1 MKKRFFKYLLGI
13 SLLTLFLSTIA
24 SMFIYYSVYVDRSNK
39 DLSNIVMSIGETLNR
54 IDDDEDYL
62 KDLAKKKRDFRITL
76 IKEDG
81 DVIFDSSKDP
91 KLLPTHSD
99 RPEVIKAKKSGFAS
113 VERYSNTLSKDL
125 YYVSLKLD
133 DGNIIRVSREMDN
146 LLGAFTK
153 VLPIDV
159 IMSILVFIVA
169 ALVSKRLTKKTFEPL
184 NNLKEDLTNINTE
197 KFPEIS
203 PFINKINKQNKT
215 IKDNYKEIRRERD
228 TIDTILKNMKESL
241 IIIDENKNLLSVNN
255 SAKELFN
262 SKRELIGEN
271 ILNLIRDDELLK
283 LIDDALMGKSVES
296 ITNIGNREFKFY
308 VNPVFE
314 DKKVRG
320 VVILLIDETEEIR
333 ALRLREEFSSNVSH
347 ELKTPLTSI
356 CGFSELL
363 VNGMVD
369 EENKNE
375 FYKLIYDDS
384 KRLLNLIEDI
394 MKISGLESDE
404 AFSREEIDL
413 RELISDIL
421 KAQRNLIEEKNIST
435 KVTGNGKVFEN
446 KTMMWELFANIINNG
461 LKYNKDNGKLDV
473 KIDESEENYEV
484 LITDT
489 GIGIPSEDLSRIFER
504 FYRVDKSRSRKI
516 GGTGLGLSIVKHVLQ
531 SIDGKLEISS
541 KLGMGTSFKIILK
554 KNRIKLKK
562 NNKKRLACN
571 GQFFCCFYNYD

>member
-1 MKKRFFKYLLGI
+1 MKRRFFRYLMGI

-39 DLSNIVMSIGETLNR
+39 DLSNIVIAMGETLNK
-54 IDDDEDYL
+54 IDDDENYL
-62 KDLAKKKRDFRITL
+62 DDVARKKRDFRITL

-81 DVIFDSSKDP
+81 DVVYDSSQDAKF
-91 KLLPTHSD
+91 LPTHKD
-99 RPEVIKAKKSGFAS
+99 RPEVIKAQKNGFAKI
-113 VERYSNTLSKDL
+113 ERYSNTLSKDL
-125 YYVSLKLD
+125 YYVSLRLE
-133 DGNIIRVSREMDN
+133 DGKVLRVSREMDN
-146 LLGAFTK
+146 LLGAFRK
-153 VLPIDV
+153 VLPID
-159 IMSILVFIVA
+159 ILMSLLVFAIATV
-169 ALVSKRLTKKTFEPL
+169 VSRRLTKKTFEPL
-184 NNLKEDLTNINTE
+184 NNLNEDLLTIDTDM
-197 KFPEIS
+197 FPEIS

-215 IKDNYKEIRRERD
+215 IKDNYREISRERD
-228 TIDTILKNMKESL
+228 TIETILKNMKESL

-255 SAKELFN
+255 SARELFN
-262 SKRELIGEN
+262 SKRDLIGEN
-271 ILNLIRDDELLK
+271 ILNLIRDEDLLK
-283 LIDDALMGKSVES
+283 LIDDALMGSSVES
-296 ITNIGNREFKFY
+296 ITNIGDREFKFY

-320 VVILLIDETEEIR
+320 VVILFIDETEEIR

-369 EENKNE
+369 DANKEE

-394 MKISGLESDE
+394 MKISGLESE
-404 AFSREEIDL
+404 ETFSREEIKL
-413 RELISDIL
+413 NELIKDIL
-421 KAQRNLIEEKNIST
+421 RAQRNLIDEKNIAVSLD
-435 KVTGNGKVFEN
+435 GDGLVFEN

-461 LKYNKDNGKLDV
+461 LKYNKDGGKLDI
-473 KIDESEENYEV
+473 KISEDEKHYEV
-484 LITDT
+484 LIVDT
-489 GIGIPSEDLSRIFER
+489 GIGIPSKDLARIFER

-541 KLGMGTSFKIILK
+541 KLGMGTSFKVILRK
-554 KNRIKLKK
+554 DRMEKN
-562 NNKKRLACN
+562 
-571 GQFFCCFYNYD
+571 

>member
-1 MKKRFFKYLLGI
+1 MKNRFFRYLLGI

-39 DLSNIVMSIGETLNR
+39 DLSNIVITMGETLKR
-54 IDDDEDYL
+54 IDDDENYL
-62 KDLAKKKRDFRITL
+62 DSVAKKKRDFRITL
-76 IKEDG
+76 IKNDG
-81 DVIFDSSKDP
+81 DVLYDSAENANF
-91 KLLPTHSD
+91 LPTHKD
-99 RPEVIKAKKSGFAS
+99 RPEVIKAQKNGFAE
-113 VERYSNTLSKDL
+113 VERFSNTLSKDL
-125 YYVSLKLD
+125 YYVSLRLD
-133 DGNIIRVSREMDN
+133 DGSILRVSREMDN
-146 LLGAFTK
+146 LIGAFRK
-153 VLPIDV
+153 VFPID
-159 IMSILVFIVA
+159 ILMSILIFIIA
-169 ALVSKRLTKKTFEPL
+169 TAVSRRLTKKTFEPL
-184 NNLKEDLTNINTE
+184 NNLNEDLLTIDTE
-197 KFPEIS
+197 MFPEIS

-215 IKDNYKEIRRERD
+215 IKDNYREISRERD
-228 TIDTILKNMKESL
+228 TIETILKNMKESL

-262 SKRELIGEN
+262 SKRKLIGEN
-271 ILNLIRDDELLK
+271 ILNLIRDDDLLK
-283 LIDDALMGKSVES
+283 LIDDALMGSSVES
-296 ITNIGNREFKFY
+296 ITNIGDREFKFY

-320 VVILLIDETEEIR
+320 VVILFIDETEEIR

-369 EENKNE
+369 DANKEE

-394 MKISGLESDE
+394 MKISGLETE
-404 AFSREEIDL
+404 ETFSREEIKL
-413 RELISDIL
+413 KELIKDIL
-421 KAQRNLIEEKNIST
+421 RAQRNLIDEKNIAVSLD
-435 KVTGNGKVFEN
+435 GDGLVFEN

-461 LKYNKDNGKLDV
+461 LKYNKDGGKLDI
-473 KIDESEENYEV
+473 KISEDEKHYEV
-484 LITDT
+484 LIVDT
-489 GIGIPSEDLSRIFER
+489 GIGIPSKDLARIFER

-541 KLGMGTSFKIILK
+541 ELGMGTSFKIILSK
-554 KNRIKLKK
+554 DRMEKN
-562 NNKKRLACN
+562 
-571 GQFFCCFYNYD
+571 

>member
-1 MKKRFFKYLLGI
+1 MKRRFFRYLMGI

-39 DLSNIVMSIGETLNR
+39 DLSNIVIAMGETLNK
-54 IDDDEDYL
+54 IDDDENYL
-62 KDLAKKKRDFRITL
+62 DDVARKKRDFRITL

-81 DVIFDSSKDP
+81 DVVYDSSQDAKF
-91 KLLPTHSD
+91 LPTHKD
-99 RPEVIKAKKSGFAS
+99 RPEVIKAQKNGFAKI
-113 VERYSNTLSKDL
+113 ERYSNTLSKDL
-125 YYVSLKLD
+125 YYVSLRLE
-133 DGNIIRVSREMDN
+133 DGNVLRVSREMDN
-146 LLGAFTK
+146 LLGAFRK
-153 VLPIDV
+153 VFPID
-159 IMSILVFIVA
+159 ILMSLLVFAIATV
-169 ALVSKRLTKKTFEPL
+169 VSRRLTKKTFEPL
-184 NNLKEDLTNINTE
+184 NNLNEDLLTIDTDM
-197 KFPEIS
+197 FPEIS

-215 IKDNYKEIRRERD
+215 IKDNYREISRERD
-228 TIDTILKNMKESL
+228 TIETILKNMKESL

-255 SAKELFN
+255 SARELFN
-262 SKRELIGEN
+262 SKRDLIGEN
-271 ILNLIRDDELLK
+271 ILNLIRDEDLLK
-283 LIDDALMGKSVES
+283 LIDDALMGSSVES
-296 ITNIGNREFKFY
+296 ITNIGDREFKFY

-320 VVILLIDETEEIR
+320 VVILFIDETEEIR

-369 EENKNE
+369 DDNKEE

-394 MKISGLESDE
+394 MKISGLESEE
-404 AFSREEIDL
+404 AFSREEIKL
-413 RELISDIL
+413 NELIKDIL
-421 KAQRNLIEEKNIST
+421 RAQRNIIDEKNIAVSLEGDGL
-435 KVTGNGKVFEN
+435 VYEN

-461 LKYNKDNGKLDV
+461 LKYNKDGGKLDI
-473 KIDESEENYEV
+473 KISEDEKNYEV
-484 LITDT
+484 SIVDT
-489 GIGIPSEDLSRIFER
+489 GIGIPSKDLARIFER

-541 KLGMGTSFKIILK
+541 KLGMGTSFKVILRK
-554 KNRIKLKK
+554 DRMEKN
-562 NNKKRLACN
+562 
-571 GQFFCCFYNYD
+571 

>member
-1 MKKRFFKYLLGI
+1 MKRRFFRYLMGI

-39 DLSNIVMSIGETLNR
+39 DLSNIVIAMGETLNK
-54 IDDDEDYL
+54 IDDDENYL
-62 KDLAKKKRDFRITL
+62 DDVARKKRDFRITL

-81 DVIFDSSKDP
+81 DVVYDSSQDAKF
-91 KLLPTHSD
+91 LPTHKD
-99 RPEVIKAKKSGFAS
+99 RPEVIKAQKNGFAKI
-113 VERYSNTLSKDL
+113 ERYSNTLSKDL
-125 YYVSLKLD
+125 YYVSLRLE
-133 DGNIIRVSREMDN
+133 DGKVLRVSREMDN
-146 LLGAFTK
+146 LLGAFRK
-153 VLPIDV
+153 VFPID
-159 IMSILVFIVA
+159 ILMSLLVFAIATV
-169 ALVSKRLTKKTFEPL
+169 VSRRLTKKTFEPL
-184 NNLKEDLTNINTE
+184 NNLNEDLLTIDTDM
-197 KFPEIS
+197 FPEIS

-215 IKDNYKEIRRERD
+215 IKDNYREISRERD
-228 TIDTILKNMKESL
+228 TIETILKNMKESL

-255 SAKELFN
+255 SARELFN
-262 SKRELIGEN
+262 SKRDLIGEN
-271 ILNLIRDDELLK
+271 ILNLIRDEDLLK
-283 LIDDALMGKSVES
+283 LIDDALMGSSVES
-296 ITNIGNREFKFY
+296 ITNIGDREFKFY

-320 VVILLIDETEEIR
+320 VVILFIDETEEIR

-369 EENKNE
+369 DANKEE

-394 MKISGLESDE
+394 MKISGLETE
-404 AFSREEIDL
+404 ETFSREEIKL
-413 RELISDIL
+413 NELIKDIL
-421 KAQRNLIEEKNIST
+421 RAQRNLIDEKNIAVSLEGDGL
-435 KVTGNGKVFEN
+435 VYEN

-461 LKYNKDNGKLDV
+461 LKYNKDGGKLDI
-473 KIDESEENYEV
+473 KISEDEKHYEV
-484 LITDT
+484 LIVDT
-489 GIGIPSEDLSRIFER
+489 GIGIPSKDLARIFER

-541 KLGMGTSFKIILK
+541 KLGMGTSFKVILRK
-554 KNRIKLKK
+554 DRMEKN
-562 NNKKRLACN
+562 
-571 GQFFCCFYNYD
+571 

>member
-1 MKKRFFKYLLGI
+1 MGI

-39 DLSNIVMSIGETLNR
+39 DLSNIVIAMGETLNK
-54 IDDDEDYL
+54 IDDDENYL
-62 KDLAKKKRDFRITL
+62 DDVARKKRDFRITL

-81 DVIFDSSKDP
+81 DVVYDSSQDAKF
-91 KLLPTHSD
+91 LPTHKD
-99 RPEVIKAKKSGFAS
+99 RPEVIKAQKNGFAKI
-113 VERYSNTLSKDL
+113 ERYSNTLSKDL
-125 YYVSLKLD
+125 YYVSLRLE
-133 DGNIIRVSREMDN
+133 DGNILRVSREMDN
-146 LLGAFTK
+146 LLGAFRK
-153 VLPIDV
+153 VLPID
-159 IMSILVFIVA
+159 ILMSLLVFAIATV
-169 ALVSKRLTKKTFEPL
+169 VSRRLTKKTFEPL
-184 NNLKEDLTNINTE
+184 NNLNEDLLTIDTDM
-197 KFPEIS
+197 FPEIS

-215 IKDNYKEIRRERD
+215 IKDNYREISRERD
-228 TIDTILKNMKESL
+228 TIETILKNMKESL

-255 SAKELFN
+255 SARELFN
-262 SKRELIGEN
+262 SKRDLIGEN
-271 ILNLIRDDELLK
+271 ILNLIRDEDLLK
-283 LIDDALMGKSVES
+283 LIDDSLMGSSVES
-296 ITNIGNREFKFY
+296 ITNIGDREFKFY

-320 VVILLIDETEEIR
+320 VVILFIDETEEIR

-369 EENKNE
+369 DDNKEE

-394 MKISGLESDE
+394 MKISGLESE
-404 AFSREEIDL
+404 ETFSREEIKL
-413 RELISDIL
+413 NELIRDIL
-421 KAQRNLIEEKNIST
+421 RAQRNLIDEKNIAVSLEGDGL
-435 KVTGNGKVFEN
+435 VYEN

-461 LKYNKDNGKLDV
+461 LKYNKDGGKLDI
-473 KIDESEENYEV
+473 KISEDEKNYEV
-484 LITDT
+484 SIVDT
-489 GIGIPSEDLSRIFER
+489 GIGIPSKDLARIFER

-541 KLGMGTSFKIILK
+541 KLGMGTRFKVILRK
-554 KNRIKLKK
+554 DRREIN
-562 NNKKRLACN
+562 
-571 GQFFCCFYNYD
+571 

>member
-394 MKISGLESDE
+394 MKISVLESDE

-554 KNRIKLKK
+554 KNRDKIEKE
-562 NNKKRLACN
+562 
-571 GQFFCCFYNYD
+571 

>member
-1 MKKRFFKYLLGI
+1 MGI

-39 DLSNIVMSIGETLNR
+39 DLSNIVIAMGETLNK
-54 IDDDEDYL
+54 IDDDENYL
-62 KDLAKKKRDFRITL
+62 DDVARKKRDFRITL

-81 DVIFDSSKDP
+81 DVVYDSSQDAKF
-91 KLLPTHSD
+91 LPTHKD
-99 RPEVIKAKKSGFAS
+99 RPEVIKAQKNGFAKI
-113 VERYSNTLSKDL
+113 ERYSNTLSKDL
-125 YYVSLKLD
+125 YYVSLRLE
-133 DGNIIRVSREMDN
+133 DGNILRVSREMDN
-146 LLGAFTK
+146 LLGAFRK
-153 VLPIDV
+153 VFPID
-159 IMSILVFIVA
+159 ILMYLLVFAIATV
-169 ALVSKRLTKKTFEPL
+169 VSRRLTKKTFEPL
-184 NNLKEDLTNINTE
+184 NNLNEDLLTIDTDM
-197 KFPEIS
+197 FPEIS

-215 IKDNYKEIRRERD
+215 IKDNYREISRERD
-228 TIDTILKNMKESL
+228 TIETILKNMKESL

-255 SAKELFN
+255 SARELFN
-262 SKRELIGEN
+262 SKRDLIGEN
-271 ILNLIRDDELLK
+271 ILNLIRDEDLLK
-283 LIDDALMGKSVES
+283 LIDDALMGSSVES
-296 ITNIGNREFKFY
+296 ITNIGDREFKFY

-320 VVILLIDETEEIR
+320 VVILFIDETEEIR

-369 EENKNE
+369 DDNKEE

-394 MKISGLESDE
+394 MKISGLESEE
-404 AFSREEIDL
+404 AFSREEIKL
-413 RELISDIL
+413 NELIKDIL
-421 KAQRNLIEEKNIST
+421 RAQRNLIDEKNIAVSLEGDGL
-435 KVTGNGKVFEN
+435 VYEN

-461 LKYNKDNGKLDV
+461 LKYNKDGGKLDI
-473 KIDESEENYEV
+473 KISEDEKNYEV
-484 LITDT
+484 SIVDT
-489 GIGIPSEDLSRIFER
+489 GIGIPSKDLARIFER

-541 KLGMGTSFKIILK
+541 KLGMGTSFKVILRK
-554 KNRIKLKK
+554 DRREKN
-562 NNKKRLACN
+562 
-571 GQFFCCFYNYD
+571 

>member
-1 MKKRFFKYLLGI
+1 MKRRFFRYLMGI

-39 DLSNIVMSIGETLNR
+39 DLSNIVIAMGETLNK
-54 IDDDEDYL
+54 IDDDENYL
-62 KDLAKKKRDFRITL
+62 DDVARKKRDFRITL

-81 DVIFDSSKDP
+81 DVVYDSSQDAKF
-91 KLLPTHSD
+91 LPTHKD
-99 RPEVIKAKKSGFAS
+99 RPEVIKAQKNGFAKI
-113 VERYSNTLSKDL
+113 ERYSNTLSKDL
-125 YYVSLKLD
+125 YYVSLRLE
-133 DGNIIRVSREMDN
+133 DGNVLRVSREMDN
-146 LLGAFTK
+146 LLGAFRK
-153 VLPIDV
+153 VFPID
-159 IMSILVFIVA
+159 ILMSLLVFAIATV
-169 ALVSKRLTKKTFEPL
+169 VSRRLTKKTFEPL
-184 NNLKEDLTNINTE
+184 NNLNEDLLTIDTDM
-197 KFPEIS
+197 FPEIS

-215 IKDNYKEIRRERD
+215 IKDNYREISRERD
-228 TIDTILKNMKESL
+228 TIETILKNMKESL

-255 SAKELFN
+255 SARELFN
-262 SKRELIGEN
+262 SKRDLIGEN
-271 ILNLIRDDELLK
+271 ILNLIRDEDLLK
-283 LIDDALMGKSVES
+283 LIDDALMGSSVES
-296 ITNIGNREFKFY
+296 ITNIGDREFKFY

-320 VVILLIDETEEIR
+320 VVILFIDETEEIR

-369 EENKNE
+369 DANKEE

-394 MKISGLESDE
+394 MKISGLETE
-404 AFSREEIDL
+404 ETFSREEIKL
-413 RELISDIL
+413 KELIKDIL
-421 KAQRNLIEEKNIST
+421 RSQRNLIDEKNIAVSLEGHGL
-435 KVTGNGKVFEN
+435 VYEN

-461 LKYNKDNGKLDV
+461 LKYNKDGGKLDI
-473 KIDESEENYEV
+473 KISEDEKNYEV
-484 LITDT
+484 SIVDT
-489 GIGIPSEDLSRIFER
+489 GIGIPSKDLARIFER

-541 KLGMGTSFKIILK
+541 KLGMGTSFKVILRK
-554 KNRIKLKK
+554 DRREKN
-562 NNKKRLACN
+562 
-571 GQFFCCFYNYD
+571 

>member
-262 SKRELIGEN
+262 SKREFIGEN

-554 KNRIKLKK
+554 KNRDKIEKE
-562 NNKKRLACN
+562 
-571 GQFFCCFYNYD
+571 

>member
-1 MKKRFFKYLLGI
+1 MGI

-39 DLSNIVMSIGETLNR
+39 DLSNIVIAMGETLNK
-54 IDDDEDYL
+54 IDDDENYL
-62 KDLAKKKRDFRITL
+62 DDVARKKRDFRITL

-81 DVIFDSSKDP
+81 DVVYDSSQDAKF
-91 KLLPTHSD
+91 LPTHKD
-99 RPEVIKAKKSGFAS
+99 RPEVIKAQKNGFAKI
-113 VERYSNTLSKDL
+113 ERYSNTLSKDL
-125 YYVSLKLD
+125 YYVSLRLE
-133 DGNIIRVSREMDN
+133 DGNILRVSREMDN
-146 LLGAFTK
+146 LLGAFRK
-153 VLPIDV
+153 VFPID
-159 IMSILVFIVA
+159 ILMSLLVFAIATV
-169 ALVSKRLTKKTFEPL
+169 VSRRLTKKTFEPL
-184 NNLKEDLTNINTE
+184 NNLNEDLLTIDTDM
-197 KFPEIS
+197 FPEIS

-215 IKDNYKEIRRERD
+215 IKDNYREISRERD
-228 TIDTILKNMKESL
+228 TIETILKNMKESL

-255 SAKELFN
+255 SARELFN
-262 SKRELIGEN
+262 SKRDLIGEN
-271 ILNLIRDDELLK
+271 ILNLIRDEDLLK
-283 LIDDALMGKSVES
+283 LIDDALMGSSVES
-296 ITNIGNREFKFY
+296 ITNIGDREFKFY

-320 VVILLIDETEEIR
+320 VVILFIDETEEIR

-369 EENKNE
+369 DDNKEE

-394 MKISGLESDE
+394 MKISGLESEE
-404 AFSREEIDL
+404 AFSREEIKL
-413 RELISDIL
+413 NELIKDIL
-421 KAQRNLIEEKNIST
+421 RAQRKLIDEKNIAVSLEGDGL
-435 KVTGNGKVFEN
+435 VYEN

-461 LKYNKDNGKLDV
+461 LKYNKDGGKLDI
-473 KIDESEENYEV
+473 KISEDEKNYEV
-484 LITDT
+484 SIVDT
-489 GIGIPSEDLSRIFER
+489 GIGIPSKDLARIFER

-541 KLGMGTSFKIILK
+541 KLGMGTSFKVILRK
-554 KNRIKLKK
+554 DRREIN
-562 NNKKRLACN
+562 
-571 GQFFCCFYNYD
+571 

>member
-1 MKKRFFKYLLGI
+1 MGI

-39 DLSNIVMSIGETLNR
+39 DLSNIVIAMGETLNK
-54 IDDDEDYL
+54 IDDDKNYL
-62 KDLAKKKRDFRITL
+62 DDVARKKRDFRITL

-81 DVIFDSSKDP
+81 DVVYDSSQDAKF
-91 KLLPTHSD
+91 LPTHKD
-99 RPEVIKAKKSGFAS
+99 RPEVVKAQKNGFAKI
-113 VERYSNTLSKDL
+113 ERYSNTLSKDL
-125 YYVSLKLD
+125 YYVSLRLE
-133 DGNIIRVSREMDN
+133 DGNILRVSREMDN
-146 LLGAFTK
+146 LLGAFRK
-153 VLPIDV
+153 VLPID
-159 IMSILVFIVA
+159 ILMSLLVFAIATV
-169 ALVSKRLTKKTFEPL
+169 VSRRLTKKTFEPL
-184 NNLKEDLTNINTE
+184 NNLNEDLLTIDTDM
-197 KFPEIS
+197 FPEIS

-215 IKDNYKEIRRERD
+215 IKDNYREISRERD
-228 TIDTILKNMKESL
+228 TIETILKNMKESL

-255 SAKELFN
+255 SARELFN
-262 SKRELIGEN
+262 SKRDLIGEN
-271 ILNLIRDDELLK
+271 ILNLIRDEDLLK
-283 LIDDALMGKSVES
+283 LIDDALMGSSVES
-296 ITNIGNREFKFY
+296 ITNIGDREFKFY

-320 VVILLIDETEEIR
+320 VVILFIDETEEIR

-369 EENKNE
+369 DDNKEE

-394 MKISGLESDE
+394 MKISGLETEE
-404 AFSREEIDL
+404 AFSREEIKL
-413 RELISDIL
+413 NELIRDIL
-421 KAQRNLIEEKNIST
+421 RAQRNLIDEKNIAVSLEGDGL
-435 KVTGNGKVFEN
+435 VYEN

-461 LKYNKDNGKLDV
+461 LKYNKDGGKLDI
-473 KIDESEENYEV
+473 KISEDEKNYEV
-484 LITDT
+484 SIVDT
-489 GIGIPSEDLSRIFER
+489 GIGIPSKDLARIFER

-541 KLGMGTSFKIILK
+541 KLGMGTSFKVILRK
-554 KNRIKLKK
+554 DRREIN
-562 NNKKRLACN
+562 
-571 GQFFCCFYNYD
+571 

>member
-1 MKKRFFKYLLGI
+1 MGI

-39 DLSNIVMSIGETLNR
+39 DLSNIVIAMGETLNK
-54 IDDDEDYL
+54 IDDDENYL
-62 KDLAKKKRDFRITL
+62 DDVARKKRDFRITL

-81 DVIFDSSKDP
+81 DVVYDSSQDAKF
-91 KLLPTHSD
+91 LPTHKD
-99 RPEVIKAKKSGFAS
+99 RPEVIKAQKNGFAKI
-113 VERYSNTLSKDL
+113 ERYSNTLSKDL
-125 YYVSLKLD
+125 YYVSLRLE
-133 DGNIIRVSREMDN
+133 DGNILRVSREMDN
-146 LLGAFTK
+146 LLGAFRK
-153 VLPIDV
+153 VLPID
-159 IMSILVFIVA
+159 ILMSLLVFAIATV
-169 ALVSKRLTKKTFEPL
+169 VSRRLTKKTFEPL
-184 NNLKEDLTNINTE
+184 NNLNEDLLTIDTDM
-197 KFPEIS
+197 FPEIS

-215 IKDNYKEIRRERD
+215 IKDNYREISRERD
-228 TIDTILKNMKESL
+228 TIETILKNMKESL

-255 SAKELFN
+255 SARELFN
-262 SKRELIGEN
+262 SKRDLIGEN
-271 ILNLIRDDELLK
+271 ILNLIRDEDLLK
-283 LIDDALMGKSVES
+283 LIDDALMGSSVES
-296 ITNIGNREFKFY
+296 ITNIGDREFKFY

-320 VVILLIDETEEIR
+320 VVILFIDETEEIR

-369 EENKNE
+369 DDNKEE

-394 MKISGLESDE
+394 MKISGLESEE
-404 AFSREEIDL
+404 AFSREEIKL
-413 RELISDIL
+413 NELIKDIL
-421 KAQRNLIEEKNIST
+421 RAQRNLIDEKNIAVSLEGHGL
-435 KVTGNGKVFEN
+435 VYEN

-461 LKYNKDNGKLDV
+461 LKYNKDGGKLDI
-473 KIDESEENYEV
+473 KISEDEKNYEV
-484 LITDT
+484 SIVDT
-489 GIGIPSEDLSRIFER
+489 GIGIPSKDLARIFER

-541 KLGMGTSFKIILK
+541 KLGMGTSFKIILRK
-554 KNRIKLKK
+554 DRREKN
-562 NNKKRLACN
+562 
-571 GQFFCCFYNYD
+571 

>member
-1 MKKRFFKYLLGI
+1 MKRRFFRYLLGI
-13 SLLTLFLSTIA
+13 SLLTLFLSTIV

-39 DLSNIVMSIGETLNR
+39 GLSNIVIVMGETLNK
-54 IDDDEDYL
+54 IDDDEKFL
-62 KDLAKKKRDFRITL
+62 EKISKKKRDFRITL

-81 DVIFDSSKDP
+81 DVIFDSSEDAHF
-91 KLLPTHSD
+91 LPTHKD
-99 RPEVIKAKKSGFAS
+99 RPEVIKAKENGFAQ
-113 VERYSNTLSKDL
+113 VERYSTTLSKDL

-146 LLGAFTK
+146 LLGAFRK
-153 VLPIDV
+153 VIPIDLL
-159 IMSILVFIVA
+159 MALLVFIVA
-169 ALVSKRLTKKTFEPL
+169 TLVSGRLTKKTFEPL
-184 NNLKEDLTNINTE
+184 NSLKEDLLSIDTD

-203 PFINKINKQNKT
+203 PFINKIKKQNKT
-215 IKDNYKEIRRERD
+215 IKDNYRELSRERD
-228 TIDTILKNMKESL
+228 TIETILKNMKESL

-262 SKRELIGEN
+262 SKRKLIGEN
-271 ILNLIRDDELLK
+271 ILNLIRDDDLLK
-283 LIDDALMGKSVES
+283 LIDDALMGSSVES
-296 ITNIGNREFKFY
+296 ITNIGDREFKFY

-320 VVILLIDETEEIR
+320 VVILFIDETEEIR

-369 EENKNE
+369 DANKEE

-394 MKISGLESDE
+394 MKISGLETE
-404 AFSREEIDL
+404 ETFSREEIKL
-413 RELISDIL
+413 KELIKDIL
-421 KAQRNLIEEKNIST
+421 RAQRNLIDEKNIAVSLD
-435 KVTGNGKVFEN
+435 GDGLVFEN

-461 LKYNKDNGKLDV
+461 LKYNKDGGKLDI
-473 KIDESEENYEV
+473 KISEDTKNYEI

-489 GIGIPSEDLSRIFER
+489 GIGIPSKDLARIFER

-541 KLGMGTSFKIILK
+541 ELGRGTQFKIILRK
-554 KNRIKLKK
+554 DRREI
-562 NNKKRLACN
+562 
-571 GQFFCCFYNYD
+571 

>member
-1 MKKRFFKYLLGI
+1 MKRRFFRYLMGI

-39 DLSNIVMSIGETLNR
+39 DLSNIVIAMGETLNK
-54 IDDDEDYL
+54 IDDDENYL
-62 KDLAKKKRDFRITL
+62 DNVARKKRDFRITL

-81 DVIFDSSKDP
+81 DVVYDSSQDAKF
-91 KLLPTHSD
+91 LPTHKD
-99 RPEVIKAKKSGFAS
+99 RPEVIKAQKNGFAKI
-113 VERYSNTLSKDL
+113 ERYSNTLSKDL
-125 YYVSLKLD
+125 YYVSLRLE
-133 DGNIIRVSREMDN
+133 DGNILRVSREMDN
-146 LLGAFTK
+146 LLGAFRK
-153 VLPIDV
+153 VFPID
-159 IMSILVFIVA
+159 ILMSLLVFAIATV
-169 ALVSKRLTKKTFEPL
+169 VSRRLTKKTFEPL
-184 NNLKEDLTNINTE
+184 NNLNEDLLAIDTDM
-197 KFPEIS
+197 FPEIS

-215 IKDNYKEIRRERD
+215 IKDNYREISRERD
-228 TIDTILKNMKESL
+228 TIETILKNMKESL

-255 SAKELFN
+255 SARELFN
-262 SKRELIGEN
+262 SKRDLIGEN
-271 ILNLIRDDELLK
+271 ILNLIRDDDLLK
-283 LIDDALMGKSVES
+283 LIDDALMGSSVES
-296 ITNIGNREFKFY
+296 ITNIGDREFKFY

-320 VVILLIDETEEIR
+320 VVILFIDETEEIR

-369 EENKNE
+369 DDNKEE

-394 MKISGLESDE
+394 MKISGLESEE
-404 AFSREEIDL
+404 AFSREEIKL
-413 RELISDIL
+413 NELIRDIL
-421 KAQRNLIEEKNIST
+421 KAQRNLIDEKNIDVSLEGHGL
-435 KVTGNGKVFEN
+435 VYEN

-461 LKYNKDNGKLDV
+461 LKYNKDGGKLDI
-473 KIDESEENYEV
+473 KISEDEKHYEV
-484 LITDT
+484 LIVDT
-489 GIGIPSEDLSRIFER
+489 GIGIPSKDLARIFER

-541 KLGMGTSFKIILK
+541 KLGMGTSFKVILRK
-554 KNRIKLKK
+554 DRREKN
-562 NNKKRLACN
+562 
-571 GQFFCCFYNYD
+571 

>member
-1 MKKRFFKYLLGI
+1 MGI

-39 DLSNIVMSIGETLNR
+39 DLSNIVIAMGETLNK
-54 IDDDEDYL
+54 IDDDENYL
-62 KDLAKKKRDFRITL
+62 DDVARKKRDFRITL

-81 DVIFDSSKDP
+81 DVVYDSSQDAKF
-91 KLLPTHSD
+91 LPTHKD
-99 RPEVIKAKKSGFAS
+99 RPEVIKAQKNGFAKI
-113 VERYSNTLSKDL
+113 ERYSNTLSKDL
-125 YYVSLKLD
+125 YYVSLRLE
-133 DGNIIRVSREMDN
+133 DGNILRVSREMDN
-146 LLGAFTK
+146 LLGAFRK
-153 VLPIDV
+153 VLPID
-159 IMSILVFIVA
+159 ILMSLLVFAIATV
-169 ALVSKRLTKKTFEPL
+169 VSRRLTKKTFEPL
-184 NNLKEDLTNINTE
+184 NNLNEDLLTIDTDM
-197 KFPEIS
+197 FPEIS

-215 IKDNYKEIRRERD
+215 IKDNYREISRERD
-228 TIDTILKNMKESL
+228 TIETILKNMKESL

-255 SAKELFN
+255 SARELFN
-262 SKRELIGEN
+262 SKRDLIGEN
-271 ILNLIRDDELLK
+271 ILNLIRDEDLLK
-283 LIDDALMGKSVES
+283 LIDDALMGSSVES
-296 ITNIGNREFKFY
+296 ITNIGDREFKFY

-320 VVILLIDETEEIR
+320 VVILFIDETEEIR

-369 EENKNE
+369 DDNKEE

-394 MKISGLESDE
+394 MKISGLETEE
-404 AFSREEIDL
+404 AFSREEIKL
-413 RELISDIL
+413 NELIKDIL
-421 KAQRNLIEEKNIST
+421 RAQRNLIDEKNIAVSLEGHGL
-435 KVTGNGKVFEN
+435 VYEN

-461 LKYNKDNGKLDV
+461 LKYNKDGGKLDI
-473 KIDESEENYEV
+473 KISEDEKNYEV
-484 LITDT
+484 SIVDT
-489 GIGIPSEDLSRIFER
+489 GIGIPSKDLARIFER

-541 KLGMGTSFKIILK
+541 KLGMGTSFKIILRK
-554 KNRIKLKK
+554 DRRGKN
-562 NNKKRLACN
+562 
-571 GQFFCCFYNYD
+571 

>member
-1 MKKRFFKYLLGI
+1 MKRRFFRYLMGI

-39 DLSNIVMSIGETLNR
+39 DLSNIVIAMGETLNK
-54 IDDDEDYL
+54 IDDDENYL
-62 KDLAKKKRDFRITL
+62 DGVARKKRDFRITL

-81 DVIFDSSKDP
+81 DVVYDSSQDAKF
-91 KLLPTHSD
+91 LPTHKD
-99 RPEVIKAKKSGFAS
+99 RPEVVKAQKNGFAKI
-113 VERYSNTLSKDL
+113 ERYSNTLSKDL
-125 YYVSLKLD
+125 YYVSLRLE
-133 DGNIIRVSREMDN
+133 DGKVLRVSREMDN
-146 LLGAFTK
+146 LLGAFRK
-153 VLPIDV
+153 VFPID
-159 IMSILVFIVA
+159 ILMSLLVFAIATV
-169 ALVSKRLTKKTFEPL
+169 VSRRLTKKTFEPL
-184 NNLKEDLTNINTE
+184 NNLNEDLLTIDTDM
-197 KFPEIS
+197 FPEIS

-215 IKDNYKEIRRERD
+215 IKDNYREISRERD
-228 TIDTILKNMKESL
+228 TIETILKNMKESL

-255 SAKELFN
+255 SARELFN
-262 SKRELIGEN
+262 SKRDLIGEN
-271 ILNLIRDDELLK
+271 ILNLIRGEDLLK
-283 LIDDALMGKSVES
+283 LIDDALMGSSVES
-296 ITNIGNREFKFY
+296 ITNIGDREFKFY

-320 VVILLIDETEEIR
+320 VVILFIDETEEIR

-369 EENKNE
+369 DDNKEE

-394 MKISGLESDE
+394 MKISGLESEE
-404 AFSREEIDL
+404 AFSREEIKL
-413 RELISDIL
+413 NELIRDIL
-421 KAQRNLIEEKNIST
+421 RAQRNLIDEKNIAVSLDGHGL
-435 KVTGNGKVFEN
+435 VYEN

-461 LKYNKDNGKLDV
+461 LKYNKDGGKLDI
-473 KIDESEENYEV
+473 KISEDEKNYEV
-484 LITDT
+484 SIVDT
-489 GIGIPSEDLSRIFER
+489 GIGIPSKDLARIFER

-541 KLGMGTSFKIILK
+541 KLGMGTSFKVILRK
-554 KNRIKLKK
+554 DRREKN
-562 NNKKRLACN
+562 
-571 GQFFCCFYNYD
+571 

>member
-1 MKKRFFKYLLGI
+1 MKRRFFRYLMGI

-39 DLSNIVMSIGETLNR
+39 DLSNIVIAMGETLNK
-54 IDDDEDYL
+54 IDDDENYL
-62 KDLAKKKRDFRITL
+62 DDVARKKRDFRITL

-81 DVIFDSSKDP
+81 DVVYDSSQDAKF
-91 KLLPTHSD
+91 LPTHKD
-99 RPEVIKAKKSGFAS
+99 RPEVIKAQKNGFAKI
-113 VERYSNTLSKDL
+113 ERYSNTLSKDL
-125 YYVSLKLD
+125 YYVSLRLE
-133 DGNIIRVSREMDN
+133 DGKVLRVSREMDN
-146 LLGAFTK
+146 LLGAFRK
-153 VLPIDV
+153 VFPID
-159 IMSILVFIVA
+159 ILMSLLVFAIATV
-169 ALVSKRLTKKTFEPL
+169 VSRRLTKKTFEPL
-184 NNLKEDLTNINTE
+184 NNLNEDLLTIDTDM
-197 KFPEIS
+197 FPEIS

-215 IKDNYKEIRRERD
+215 IKDNYREISRERD
-228 TIDTILKNMKESL
+228 TIETILKNMKESL

-255 SAKELFN
+255 SARELFN
-262 SKRELIGEN
+262 SKRDLIGEN
-271 ILNLIRDDELLK
+271 ILNLIRDDDLLK
-283 LIDDALMGKSVES
+283 LIDDALMGSSVES
-296 ITNIGNREFKFY
+296 ITNIGDREFKFY

-320 VVILLIDETEEIR
+320 VVILFIDETEEIR

-369 EENKNE
+369 DANKEE

-394 MKISGLESDE
+394 MKISGLETE
-404 AFSREEIDL
+404 ETFSREEIKL
-413 RELISDIL
+413 KELIKDIL
-421 KAQRNLIEEKNIST
+421 RSQRNLIDEKNIAVSLE
-435 KVTGNGKVFEN
+435 GDGLVFEN

-461 LKYNKDNGKLDV
+461 LKYNKDGGKLDI
-473 KIDESEENYEV
+473 KISEDEKHYEV
-484 LITDT
+484 LIVDT
-489 GIGIPSEDLSRIFER
+489 GIGIPSKDLARIFER

-541 KLGMGTSFKIILK
+541 KLGMGTSFKVILRK
-554 KNRIKLKK
+554 DRREKN
-562 NNKKRLACN
+562 
-571 GQFFCCFYNYD
+571 

>member
-1 MKKRFFKYLLGI
+1 MGI

-39 DLSNIVMSIGETLNR
+39 DLSNIVIAMGETLNK
-54 IDDDEDYL
+54 IDDDENYL
-62 KDLAKKKRDFRITL
+62 DDVARKKRDFRITL

-81 DVIFDSSKDP
+81 DVVYDSSQDAKF
-91 KLLPTHSD
+91 LPTHKD
-99 RPEVIKAKKSGFAS
+99 RPEVIKAQKNGFAKI
-113 VERYSNTLSKDL
+113 ERYSNTLSKDL
-125 YYVSLKLD
+125 YYVSLRLE
-133 DGNIIRVSREMDN
+133 DGNILRVSREMDN
-146 LLGAFTK
+146 LLGAFRK
-153 VLPIDV
+153 VFPID
-159 IMSILVFIVA
+159 ILMSLLVFAIATV
-169 ALVSKRLTKKTFEPL
+169 VSRRLTKKTFEPL
-184 NNLKEDLTNINTE
+184 NNLNEDLLTIDTDM
-197 KFPEIS
+197 FPEIS

-215 IKDNYKEIRRERD
+215 IKDNYREISRERD
-228 TIDTILKNMKESL
+228 TIETILKNMKESL

-255 SAKELFN
+255 SARELFN
-262 SKRELIGEN
+262 SKRDLIGEN
-271 ILNLIRDDELLK
+271 ILNLIRDEDLLK
-283 LIDDALMGKSVES
+283 LIDDALMGSSVES
-296 ITNIGNREFKFY
+296 ITNIGDREFKFY

-320 VVILLIDETEEIR
+320 VVILFIDETEEIR

-369 EENKNE
+369 DDNKEE

-394 MKISGLESDE
+394 MKISGLESEE
-404 AFSREEIDL
+404 AFSREEIKL
-413 RELISDIL
+413 NELIKDIL
-421 KAQRNLIEEKNIST
+421 RAQRNLIDEKNIAVSLE
-435 KVTGNGKVFEN
+435 GDGLVFEN

-461 LKYNKDNGKLDV
+461 LKYNKDGGKLDI
-473 KIDESEENYEV
+473 KISEDEKHYEV
-484 LITDT
+484 LIVDT
-489 GIGIPSEDLSRIFER
+489 GIGIPSKDLARIFER

-541 KLGMGTSFKIILK
+541 KLGMGTSFKVILRK
-554 KNRIKLKK
+554 DRMEKN
-562 NNKKRLACN
+562 
-571 GQFFCCFYNYD
+571 

>member
-1 MKKRFFKYLLGI
+1 MGI

-39 DLSNIVMSIGETLNR
+39 DLSNIVIAMGETLNK
-54 IDDDEDYL
+54 IDDDENYL
-62 KDLAKKKRDFRITL
+62 DDVARKKRDFRITL

-81 DVIFDSSKDP
+81 DVVYDSSQDAKF
-91 KLLPTHSD
+91 LPTHKD
-99 RPEVIKAKKSGFAS
+99 RPEVIKAQKNGFAKI
-113 VERYSNTLSKDL
+113 ERYSNTLSKDL
-125 YYVSLKLD
+125 YYVSLRLE
-133 DGNIIRVSREMDN
+133 DGNILRVSREMDN
-146 LLGAFTK
+146 LLGAFRK
-153 VLPIDV
+153 VFPID
-159 IMSILVFIVA
+159 ILMSLLVFAIATV
-169 ALVSKRLTKKTFEPL
+169 VSRRLTKKTFEPL
-184 NNLKEDLTNINTE
+184 NNLNEDLLTIDTDM
-197 KFPEIS
+197 FPEIS

-215 IKDNYKEIRRERD
+215 IKDNYREISRERD
-228 TIDTILKNMKESL
+228 TIETILKNMKESL

-255 SAKELFN
+255 SARELFN
-262 SKRELIGEN
+262 SKRDLIGEN
-271 ILNLIRDDELLK
+271 ILNLIRDEDLLK
-283 LIDDALMGKSVES
+283 LIDDALMGSSVES
-296 ITNIGNREFKFY
+296 ITNIGDREFKFY

-320 VVILLIDETEEIR
+320 VVILFIDETEEIR

-369 EENKNE
+369 DANKEE

-394 MKISGLESDE
+394 MKISGLETE
-404 AFSREEIDL
+404 ETFSREEIKL
-413 RELISDIL
+413 KELIKDIL
-421 KAQRNLIEEKNIST
+421 RAQRNLIDEKNIAVSLEGDGL
-435 KVTGNGKVFEN
+435 VYEN

-461 LKYNKDNGKLDV
+461 LKYNKDGGKLDI
-473 KIDESEENYEV
+473 KISEDEKNYEV
-484 LITDT
+484 SIVDT
-489 GIGIPSEDLSRIFER
+489 GIGIPSKDLARIFER

-541 KLGMGTSFKIILK
+541 KLGMGTSFKVILRK
-554 KNRIKLKK
+554 DRREKN
-562 NNKKRLACN
+562 
-571 GQFFCCFYNYD
+571 

>member
-1 MKKRFFKYLLGI
+1 MKRRFFRYLMGI

-39 DLSNIVMSIGETLNR
+39 DLSNIVIAMGETLNK
-54 IDDDEDYL
+54 IDDDENYL
-62 KDLAKKKRDFRITL
+62 DDVARKKRDFRITL

-81 DVIFDSSKDP
+81 DVVYDSSQDAKF
-91 KLLPTHSD
+91 LPTHKD
-99 RPEVIKAKKSGFAS
+99 RPEVIKAQKNGFAKI
-113 VERYSNTLSKDL
+113 ERYSNTLSKDL
-125 YYVSLKLD
+125 YYVSLRLE
-133 DGNIIRVSREMDN
+133 DGNVLRVSREMDN
-146 LLGAFTK
+146 LLGAFRK
-153 VLPIDV
+153 VFPID
-159 IMSILVFIVA
+159 ILMSLLVFAIATV
-169 ALVSKRLTKKTFEPL
+169 VSRRLTKKTFEPL
-184 NNLKEDLTNINTE
+184 NNLNEDLLTIDTDM
-197 KFPEIS
+197 FPEIS

-215 IKDNYKEIRRERD
+215 IKDNYREISRERD
-228 TIDTILKNMKESL
+228 TIETILKNMKESL

-255 SAKELFN
+255 SARELFN
-262 SKRELIGEN
+262 SKRDLIGEN
-271 ILNLIRDDELLK
+271 ILNLIRDEDLLK
-283 LIDDALMGKSVES
+283 LIDDALMGSSVES
-296 ITNIGNREFKFY
+296 ITNIGDREFKFY

-320 VVILLIDETEEIR
+320 VVILFIDETEEIR

-369 EENKNE
+369 DDNKEE

-394 MKISGLESDE
+394 MKISGLESEE
-404 AFSREEIDL
+404 AFSREEIKL
-413 RELISDIL
+413 NELIKDIL
-421 KAQRNLIEEKNIST
+421 RAQRNLIDEKNIAVSLD
-435 KVTGNGKVFEN
+435 GDGLVFEN

-461 LKYNKDNGKLDV
+461 LKYNKDGGKLDI
-473 KIDESEENYEV
+473 KISEDEKHYEV
-484 LITDT
+484 LIVDT
-489 GIGIPSEDLSRIFER
+489 GIGIPSKDLARIFER

-541 KLGMGTSFKIILK
+541 KLGMGTSFKVILRK
-554 KNRIKLKK
+554 DRREIN
-562 NNKKRLACN
+562 
-571 GQFFCCFYNYD
+571 